1 MFDLRTYY
9 QNFSLDNPTVSL
21 TVIVWAICI
30 GLAIGTV
37 FYTLTKHSAA
47 LLIEKLIKKEC
58 FEKEKALSLSA
69 LSVKPT
75 RSLKKALRDDAT
87 LRKYV
92 FIANA
97 DECRIEKKK
106 NFFHKIY
113 RFFRGEDI
121 PASYDLE
128 KALLYLPEEGRYT
141 ASIRYESKGH
151 PFITSA
157 VACVLFLLAALGISF
172 CLPKL
177 LELVD
182 SMITAYKNLR

>member
-1 MFDLRTYY
+1 MFDLKTYY

-37 FYTLTKHSAA
+37 FYTLAKHSSG
-47 LLIEKLIKKEC
+47 KLIDSLMKKEC
-58 FEKEKALSLSA
+58 FTKDQALSLSK
-69 LSVKPT
+69 LSVKPS

-97 DECRIEKKK
+97 DECRIEQKK
-106 NFFHKIY
+106 NFFHKLY
-113 RFFRGEDI
+113 RFFRGEDV
-121 PASYDLE
+121 PASYDLD
-128 KALLYLPEEGRYT
+128 KALLYLPEEGKYT
-141 ASIRYESKGH
+141 ASVRYENKGY
-151 PFITSA
+151 PFVTAA

-182 SMITAYKNLR
+182 SMITAYKNL